1 MNLVTKRHASSRFS
15 LKSAPPDAVVHNDPR
30 MDSARSARMNA
41 IDSSPHAQLA
51 LALRTQARLV
61 SAHTLNEAAA
71 ALCNELCAALVLQNA
86 YLGLLE
92 GGTARLVAQA
102 HGAGNSR
109 RELEDPAV
117 SAAMEEAMDQAATIV
132 VPAAAGDD
140 ELHVTHAHHKLA
152 SATGAQL
159 CSVPLMADD
168 ALIGALLV
176 SASGETSLTASTRE
190 ALEQVA
196 VLAGPLLALRQRAEA
211 PLLERLRHSLS
222 PVRNDESRFRR
233 TLAILA
239 GGALLAGLLI
249 PADRTVTAE
258 ARIEGEIQRALVAPA
273 DGYIEKAFVRPGDAV
288 REGEVLL
295 QLADRDL
302 KLERRRLE
310 SELAQYRNAF
320 AAAQSQADRSQ
331 MVVSDARAEEAD
343 ARIALIDH
351 QLERSLLRA
360 PMDSIVLTGDL
371 DQAQGTPVARGEV
384 LLVVAPRSRYRL
396 MIEVDERD
404 IGLLARGARGELALA
419 ALPERGIAFEVKRIM
434 PVTTEREGRHF
445 VAVEAELQAPPAAA
459 QPGMRG
465 YARIEAGSEALL
477 GQMTRRVRAWLGL
490 ELWARTGL

>member
-1 MNLVTKRHASSRFS
+1 M
-15 LKSAPPDAVVHNDPR
+15 
-30 MDSARSARMNA
+30 
-41 IDSSPHAQLA
+41 
-51 LALRTQARLV
+51 
-61 SAHTLNEAAA
+61 
-71 ALCNELCAALVLQNA
+71 
-86 YLGLLE
+86 
-92 GGTARLVAQA
+92 
-102 HGAGNSR
+102 
-109 RELEDPAV
+109 
-117 SAAMEEAMDQAATIV
+117 
-132 VPAAAGDD
+132 
-140 ELHVTHAHHKLA
+140 
-152 SATGAQL
+152 
-159 CSVPLMADD
+159 
-168 ALIGALLV
+168 
-176 SASGETSLTASTRE
+176 
-190 ALEQVA
+190 
-196 VLAGPLLALRQRAEA
+196 
-211 PLLERLRHSLS
+211 
-222 PVRNDESRFRR
+222 
-233 TLAILA
+233 
-239 GGALLAGLLI
+239 
-249 PADRTVTAE
+249 
-258 ARIEGEIQRALVAPA
+258 
-273 DGYIEKAFVRPGDAV
+273 RPGDAV

-302 KLERRRLE
+302 RLERRRLE

-396 MIEVDERD
+396 MIEVDRRD
-404 IGLLARGARGELALA
+404 IGLLARRARGELALA